1 LVAARWLSE
10 ARAAA
15 QHGEWDD
22 FLLATETTADTAE
35 RLLRIYDLAMQR
47 PAFAAAVAA
56 GRLNQSAAERL
67 ARASTPTEVI
77 DVVLTAEKPPTVA
90 DVDRAIRAAKHGAAQ
105 GRRAQSSESRTADLG
120 QIPQFAEFGTTS
132 SNSELLPDT
141 LAAEVE
147 ALRAR
152 NAQLE
157 HTLAAAR
164 SIIEEYQDHI
174 IKAQKYKP
182 TSDRGGAV
190 SPLLA
195 ALERVRGVLRE
206 GAG

>member
-1 LVAARWLSE
+1 
-10 ARAAA
+10 
-15 QHGEWDD
+15 
-22 FLLATETTADTAE
+22 
-35 RLLRIYDLAMQR
+35 M
-47 PAFAAAVAA
+47 
-56 GRLNQSAAERL
+56 
-67 ARASTPTEVI
+67 
-77 DVVLTAEKPPTVA
+77 
-90 DVDRAIRAAKHGAAQ
+90 
-105 GRRAQSSESRTADLG
+105 
-120 QIPQFAEFGTTS
+120 S